1 VLPDG
6 NYIHWSMPGQPN
18 EIVQGAEVVF
28 FHRPGRRETV
38 QMRFAFRD
46 GSRCYRLFLT
56 RQADRRFSGPCE
68 VIDEDQPDS
77 REVYPLRGLL
87 CDGTE
92 DFGLVLG
99 LCRWPVRGV
108 GDCEWMA
115 RFQTLQR
122 CVVDPNARLY
132 DDPPT
137 D

>member
-1 VLPDG
+1 MLPNE
-6 NYIHWSMPGQPN
+6 NYIHWSTPGRPN
-18 EIVQGAEVVF
+18 EIVRDAEAVC
-28 FHRPGRRETV
+28 FHRPGQCETV
-38 QMRFAFRD
+38 QMRIAFRD
-46 GSRCYRLFLT
+46 GSRSYRLLLT

-68 VIDEDQPDS
+68 VIDEGQPGG
-77 REVYPLRGLL
+77 REVYPLRGVL

-99 LCRWPVRGV
+99 LCKWPVRGV

-122 CVVDPNARLY
+122 RVVDPNACLY
-132 DDPPT
+132 DDPLT